1 TIAGLVIHEGRC
13 IPDVG
18 QMFSFFGYRFE
29 VLKKR
34 RNQVT
39 CLRIVPLES

>member
-1 TIAGLVIHEGRC
+1 TVAGLVIHEGRC
-13 IPDVG
+13 IPDTG
-18 QMFSFFGYRFE
+18 QVFSFFGYRFE

-39 CLRIVPLES
+39 SLKIIPVDS